1 MKATY
6 APYSLHFI
14 NPGGTSRGVLTEK
27 QTYFLKIW
35 DESNPLD
42 YGIGECA
49 IFRGLSKEDNPH
61 YEEKLQE
68 LCRNIENNE
77 ATDLAE
83 HSSIKFGLEG
93 AILDFTNGCNRLNF
107 PSKFTDGE
115 QRIPI
120 NGLVW
125 MGTKDEMLG
134 RIDAKIAAGFH
145 TLKLKIGAIDFNS
158 ELAMIDHI
166 RCNYSPEKLEIRLDA
181 NGGFTPD
188 NAIQRLEKLSH
199 FDIHSIEQPIKA
211 GQWNEMAYL
220 CANSQIAIAIDEELI
235 GITDTLE
242 MNELLRTISPK
253 YIILKPSLIGGI
265 SGAEDWIKLA
275 AQYDIGGW
283 VTSALESNIGL
294 NTIAQ
299 WVSTLEV
306 KIPQG
311 LGTGNL
317 YDNNIISPL
326 EQKEDY
332 LCYNPCKKWVI
343 PDFDWK

>member
-1 MKATY
+1 MRATY
-6 APYSLHFI
+6 APYTLRFI
-14 NPGGTSRGVLTEK
+14 NPGGTSRGILTEK
-27 QTYFLKIW
+27 QTYFLKLW
-35 DESNPLD
+35 DESDHNY

-49 IFRGLSKEDNPH
+49 LFRGLSSEDNPQ
-61 YEEKLQE
+61 YEDKLQE

-77 ATDLAE
+77 ATDLAN

-93 AILDFTNGCNRLNF
+93 AILDFSNGCNRICL
-107 PSKFTDGE
+107 PSKFTEGE
-115 QRIPI
+115 QSIPI

-125 MGTKDEMLG
+125 MGTKDEMLA
-134 RIDAKIAAGFH
+134 RIDEKISAGFH
-145 TLKLKIGAIDFNS
+145 TLKLKVGAIDFNS

-166 RCNYSPEKLEIRLDA
+166 RCNYSPEQLEIRLDA
-181 NGGFTPD
+181 NGGFTPI
-188 NAIQRLEKLSH
+188 NAMRRLEKLAH

-220 CANSQIAIAIDEELI
+220 CANSPIHIALDEELI

-253 YIILKPSLIGGI
+253 YIILKPSLMGGI

-294 NTIAQ
+294 NAIAQ
-299 WVSTLEV
+299 WVATLDV

-317 YDNNIISPL
+317 YHNNISSPL
-326 EQKEDY
+326 EQKNDY
-332 LCYNPCKKWVI
+332 LCYNPTAKWII